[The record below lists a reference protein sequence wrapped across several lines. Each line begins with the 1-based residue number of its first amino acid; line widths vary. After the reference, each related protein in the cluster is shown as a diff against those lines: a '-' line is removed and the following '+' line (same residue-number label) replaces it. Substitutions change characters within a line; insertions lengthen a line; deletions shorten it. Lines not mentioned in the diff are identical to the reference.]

1 MMTDMFRLLTLIAF
15 LPLLSLGVLAQS
27 PIRQNHVPPVVLED
41 FQQRHQTAADVKWL
55 QEGERYYGARFTVAE
70 QVGEAVYLPSGQWVQ
85 SKEAIVYKQMPDE
98 ARKYCRGNYPDFHAH
113 SVEKLSTR
121 NYGILYKI
129 RIRKELTE
137 VSMTFDMHGKLI
149 EEEETELEPEK
160 KGLKGK
166 LGKMFKK

>member
-1 MMTDMFRLLTLIAF
+1 MPRHLII
-15 LPLLSLGVLAQS
+15 LSLFLIFSATASAQS
-27 PIRQNHVPPVVLED
+27 PIRQSAVPTAVLED
-41 FQQRHQTAADVKWL
+41 FAQRHQTAEDVKWL
-55 QEGERYYGARFTVAE
+55 QEGERYYGARFTVNE
-70 QVGEAVYLPSGQWVQ
+70 QDAEAVYLPSGQWVQ

-137 VSMTFDMHGKLI
+137 VSMTFAMHGKLI
-149 EEEETELEPEK
+149 EEEEAQLEPEK